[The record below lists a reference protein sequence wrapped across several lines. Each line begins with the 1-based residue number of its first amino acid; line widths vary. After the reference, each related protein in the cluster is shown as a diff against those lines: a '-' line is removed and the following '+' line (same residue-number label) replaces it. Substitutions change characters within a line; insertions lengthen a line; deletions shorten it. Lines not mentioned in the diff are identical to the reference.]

1 MPIFIPV
8 FLILFVGVPVLLTN
22 LAADLLKARGVRNW
36 IVIFIVIAALN
47 WQAWQAPRP
56 VAPVAMGVAAQVTR

>member
-22 LAADLLKARGVRNW
+22 MAVDLLRARGVRNW

-56 VAPVAMGVAAQVTR
+56 AAPVATAAAFQVSR

>member
-22 LAADLLKARGVRNW
+22 MAVDLLRARGVRNW

-47 WQAWQAPRP
+47 WQAWQTPRP
-56 VAPVAMGVAAQVTR
+56 AAPVATAAAFQVSR